1 MSNQKLHKAIRKNP
15 IRLVGKSGILTDELF
30 GIVRLSIKD
39 NGSIWC
45 TIYNQLNYLSAEEV
59 QSHHESHGTFFYNN
73 PKKQRSIYIM
83 LDQIKTLY
91 IIDVKHDNLRRALQE

>member
-1 MSNQKLHKAIRKNP
+1 MSNNLLHKEVRKNP
-15 IRLVGKSGILTDELF
+15 IHLVGKARILTDELF

-39 NGSIWC
+39 NGTIWC
-45 TIYNQLNYLSAEEV
+45 TIYNQLNYSSAKEFC
-59 QSHHESHGTFFYNN
+59 SHDETHGTFFYYNS
-73 PKKQRSIYIM
+73 KKQRSILIM